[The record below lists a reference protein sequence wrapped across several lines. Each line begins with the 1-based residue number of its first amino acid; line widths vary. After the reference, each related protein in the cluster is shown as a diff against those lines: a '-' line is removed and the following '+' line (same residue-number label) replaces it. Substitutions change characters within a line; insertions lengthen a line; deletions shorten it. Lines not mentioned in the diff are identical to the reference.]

1 MSVIVADRSTSYGLA
16 ALAVAVA
23 TLAAVSPL
31 ISGFGWPSGH
41 DGIWVFPRIA
51 VMAERFAL
59 GDVIP
64 VWSSLDNYG
73 LGSPEPIF
81 YNKLFYYPAALIY
94 LAVGSLKL
102 AGLVTLAGFLAVG
115 GFGMAAL
122 GRRLG
127 APPVIAAIAAA
138 AFMLA
143 SYTTG
148 NWLARAAIAEF
159 SAAMLVPWVVRWMVI
174 LVTERRWPVHIG
186 PLLFLLYLA
195 HAGIA
200 YAAVYVL
207 AIAYAWR
214 FVASPGTA
222 LSRAEIGRAV
232 LSVAIFALA
241 TAPFLLTS
249 LRLAEVFN
257 LDAWRTTFD
266 ITQYHLPLVDYVFDV
281 HLWLDDTERYMSP
294 QLDLPAVA
302 IALFGLVWL
311 AVRRPAGEAERRAA
325 TALVM
330 LALCSVVLMVMQT
343 PLANPVY
350 RTVPGLDF
358 LQFPTR
364 LLSLLTP
371 CVFGMALATLALMWR
386 RRLAN
391 AATLLAVTM
400 VFGSV
405 AVTSAYF
412 NRDIDWFSSQRV
424 EEPPLTRLMFDQV
437 FEYLP
442 LTEPFEPDAMV
453 HTIRTRVYDTT
464 AGGACVIADPAPPPV
479 EVRERRFEID
489 CPAAASVPLP
499 VFFAPGMGVA
509 DETGAALA
517 YDRTID
523 DPRLRIDLA
532 AGRHTVT
539 VSLPTLATVL
549 ASWLED

>member
-1 MSVIVADRSTSYGLA
+1 M
-16 ALAVAVA
+16 
-23 TLAAVSPL
+23 SPL

-81 YNKLFYYPAALIY
+81 YNKLFYYPAALVY

-102 AGLVTLAGFLAVG
+102 AGLITLAGFLAIG
-115 GFGMAAL
+115 GIGMAAL

-138 AFMLA
+138 AFVLA

-174 LVTERRWPVHIG
+174 LVTERRWPIHIG

-200 YAAVYVL
+200 YASVYVL
-207 AIAYAWR
+207 AIAYVWR
-214 FVASPGTA
+214 FVASPARA
-222 LSRAEIGRAV
+222 LSRAELGRAV

-241 TAPFLLTS
+241 VAPFLLTS

-257 LDAWRTTFD
+257 LDAWRTAFD
-266 ITQYHLPLVDYVFDV
+266 ITAHHRPLAHYLFDPI
-281 HLWLDDTERYMSP
+281 LWLGDRERYLSP
-294 QLDLPAVA
+294 QLDLPVLA

-311 AVRRPAGEAERRAA
+311 AVRRLRGQPETA
-325 TALVM
+325 TALVF
-330 LALCSVVLMVMQT
+330 LGLCSAVLMVMQM

-358 LQFPTR
+358 LQFPFR

-371 CVFGMALATLALMWR
+371 CLFGMALATLALLWR
-386 RRLAN
+386 RRRAN
-391 AATLLAVTM
+391 TATLLAVTM
-400 VFGSV
+400 LFGSV
-405 AVTSAYF
+405 AATSAYF
-412 NRDIDWFSSQRV
+412 NRDVDWFSSQRV

-442 LTEPFEPDAMV
+442 VTEPFEPDAMV
-453 HTIRTRVYDTT
+453 HGIRTRVYETT
-464 AGGACVIADPAPPPV
+464 SGAPCVIADPAPPPV
-479 EVRERRFEID
+479 EVRQRRFEIE

-509 DETGAALA
+509 DETGAVLA
-517 YDRTID
+517 FGRTAE
-523 DPRLRIDLA
+523 DPRLRLDLA
-532 AGRHTVT
+532 AGRHVVT

-549 ASWLED
+549 AAWLED